1 MKIDTGRAE
10 SERRRGMTGWRG
22 QEGALAI
29 EGRSEDGSLGGNQGA
44 SGQFRQ
50 DRKGGCRRGTKGRC
64 CRRQFLTGSF
74 HIKSFLS
81 VCLSVPLSLS
91 LSLSL
96 AVSLRIY
103 LVQCVR

>member
-1 MKIDTGRAE
+1 
-10 SERRRGMTGWRG
+10 MTGWRG